1 MYAITHHTAVPTLVE
16 AGNRINVIPSEV
28 RLGVDCRLV
37 PGTTPEEWRQ
47 LIQDV
52 IGDVGEVELVNRNA
66 GVSSDPNSP
75 FFDALRETL
84 TSLVPDANLIPT
96 LIGGRTDAAW
106 FPDIKVYGF
115 FPKLPVDRGGA
126 YEGTVHGHNERI
138 HVDDV
143 RFGARFAYDLIAG
156 FATS

>member
-1 MYAITHHTAVPTLVE
+1 M
-16 AGNRINVIPSEV
+16 
-28 RLGVDCRLV
+28 
-37 PGTTPEEWRQ
+37 
-47 LIQDV
+47 
-52 IGDVGEVELVNRNA
+52 
-66 GVSSDPNSP
+66 PN
-75 FFDALRETL
+75 
-84 TSLVPDANLIPT
+84 

-115 FPKLPVDRGGA
+115 YPMLPVDRDGA

-156 FATS
+156 VCTT